1 MASRRFFSYDP
12 YDYYYTSPYHYTD
25 PYYQYQHPAPSRGV
39 GGFFPAAADA
49 APEAVKV
56 DPRPRVES
64 SRSVSI
70 PVRFVGSDPEP
81 ERRAARMPPPAAAAA
96 AAVRLQAAA
105 RGFMARKSV
114 RAVREVEREA
124 AEVVEKVARETE
136 ALRGDGR
143 ERIAVGEALMKMLL
157 RLDAVRGA
165 REYRRRVTK
174 RVLALQDAVDALEP
188 KAAPDSEA
196 VAEENESE
204 VTAEMAGESNST
216 AATEL
221 PVDAEHGGEI
231 EVKVA
236 AETSADMEV
245 DGDRI
250 EIETAPEVVEES
262 EKLLDGGNIDG
273 DKPEGSDAE
282 GEWEMVAEEAEPTTA
297 AASTEA
303 RPQEPMA
310 SEVMSRGGEAGTA
323 DSALDTRKV
332 MEMVAALCEQNAQQ
346 CTVIGAL
353 AERVDALERAVRR
366 VEDAERRRRRGK
378 KLKKEGKGSKSN
390 NSKWQE
396 QQQQVL
402 QRLRAANLNT
412 NNSSAL
418 ELLVSV
424 PKKNLVW

>member
-12 YDYYYTSPYHYTD
+12 YNNYYYTSPYHYPY

-81 ERRAARMPPPAAAAA
+81 ERRAARMPPAAVAVPRKRALSAEA

-114 RAVREVEREA
+114 RAVREVERDA
-124 AEVVEKVARETE
+124 AEVGEKVAREAD
-136 ALRGDGR
+136 ALRGDAR
-143 ERIAVGEALMKMLL
+143 ARIAVGEALMKMLL

-165 REYRRRVTK
+165 REYRRTVAK

-188 KAAPDSEA
+188 KAALESEA

-204 VTAEMAGESNST
+204 VTSEMADDSA

-221 PVDAEHGGEI
+221 PVDAQHSGEI
-231 EVKVA
+231 EVKAVS
-236 AETSADMEV
+236 ETTADMEV
-245 DGDRI
+245 GGDRL
-250 EIETAPEVVEES
+250 EIETAPEAAEEC
-262 EKLLDGGNIDG
+262 EKLQDGGNIDG

-282 GEWEMVAEEAEPTTA
+282 GEWEMVTEAAEPTTA

-303 RPQEPMA
+303 TPQEPVT
-310 SEVMSRGGEAGTA
+310 SEVMRTTGQAGA
-323 DSALDTRKV
+323 DDSALDTRKV

-346 CTVIGAL
+346 CAVIGAL

-378 KLKKEGKGSKSN
+378 KLKEGKGSNK
-390 NSKWQE
+390 NSKCY
-396 QQQQVL
+396 
-402 QRLRAANLNT
+402 
-412 NNSSAL
+412 SD
-418 ELLVSV
+418 
-424 PKKNLVW
+424 